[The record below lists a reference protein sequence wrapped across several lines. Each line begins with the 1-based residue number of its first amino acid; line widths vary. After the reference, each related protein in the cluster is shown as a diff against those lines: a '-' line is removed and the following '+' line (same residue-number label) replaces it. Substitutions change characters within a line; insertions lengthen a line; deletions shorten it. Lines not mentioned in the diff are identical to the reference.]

1 MTDGGSWRS
10 KSAVP
15 LKKCT
20 SALISMKR
28 DTLPA
33 MFNHRR
39 QFSLRRDTPP
49 AMFNHMWFFHFN
61 LVHIG
66 ITTTYAGP
74 LRNKGCEP
82 ISTGAAPRRR
92 TFHPSRNRYLN
103 RLACMFDTF
112 SVPTA
117 AKYPQS
123 LSKRYQSCAAKR
135 FSVIARRFSLTY

>member
-1 MTDGGSWRS
+1 MPRCVDRQPSITSVKRLTTEASDRWG
-10 KSAVP
+10 KLAVEVRRP

-82 ISTGAAPRRR
+82 ISAGGAPE
-92 TFHPSRNRYLN
+92 
-103 RLACMFDTF
+103 LAALKNGD
-112 SVPTA
+112 
-117 AKYPQS
+117 
-123 LSKRYQSCAAKR
+123 LDGCAA
-135 FSVIARRFSLTY
+135 V